1 MANRRDA
8 GVFKLENGCWAYR
21 FTVKVDGET
30 ITRRKTVDDNGLK
43 FRTKTDAIKAREAAL
58 QDAIAQRVK
67 KKPTYRHTI
76 KEVFIHLKHRGKERH
91 DTFISTSNTIDNS
104 KKSIGIFQV
113 LLSIFLI
120 LR

>member
-58 QDAIAQRVK
+58 QDVIAQRVK
-67 KKPTYRHTI
+67 KKPTYRHT
-76 KEVFIHLKHRGKERH
+76 FIRSVGAFGL
-91 DTFISTSNTIDNS
+91 TSSHSLIVD
-104 KKSIGIFQV
+104 FV
-113 LLSIFLI
+113 PI
-120 LR
+120 LRIR